1 MAQTEQGDM
10 ISDQVI
16 EDLELAE
23 YLETVFNNEEA
34 AARYRAGKKALKELM
49 GAKYSQYINGDDDGV
64 HTGFVRCGNY
74 RFRPRA
80 SVREAGERPPSQI
93 TEGLNWAD
101 LKVEQVGRMI

>member
-1 MAQTEQGDM
+1 MAQTEQGDL

-23 YLETVFNNEEA
+23 FLAQVHTNEEA
-34 AARYRAGKKALKELM
+34 AAAYRAAKKGLKDLM
-49 GAKYSQYINGDDDGV
+49 SAKYPEYINSDDDGT
-64 HTGFVRCGNY
+64 HTGFVRCGQY

-80 SVREAGERPPSQI
+80 SVREAGERPASQI

-101 LKVEQVGRMI
+101 LKIEQVGRML